1 MILEH
6 YREDYYTGRGRQF
19 SDYGALWIRKILGI
33 MIPLKE
39 RSGAFDEIS
48 VRNPRPDSDGIVS
61 VSLWGDGVSD
71 RFRKELVD
79 PLLSNVDQLRSRLPG
94 WVCRVYAS
102 SELPEQVIVELVDA
116 GCEVYIMPAPRQ
128 GGEGFAWRFLATA
141 EQKPAIVHDADM
153 TFDELRP
160 GLFDV
165 VKQWLKTD
173 KPFLRRQLSAVNV
186 WGNPVS
192 GGCWGSRPRSDGKNP
207 LVDMKDRLSKYSFHE
222 TRGILHDRAQ
232 FGFSCIMRNSRTLRY
247 FACFGVY
254 LGSIVFEETGKHEVF
269 PSKDKTLIAKKKCFL
284 WPIQTLMRETCIY
297 LSGNRDMYI
306 RSTETVLLSRQ
317 QP

>member
-39 RSGAFDEIS
+39 RSDAFDEIS

-71 RFRKELVD
+71 RFRKGLMD
-79 PLLSNVDQLRSRLPG
+79 PLLSNVGQLRSKLPG

-102 SELPEQVIVELVDA
+102 SELPEQVLVELVGA

-128 GGEGFAWRFLATA
+128 GGEGFAWRFLATN
-141 EQKPAIVHDADM
+141 EQKPAIIHDADM

-165 VKQWLKTD
+165 VEQWLKTD
-173 KPFLRRQLSAVNV
+173 KPFLRRQLYAVNV

-192 GGCWGSRPRSDGKNP
+192 GGCWGSRPRPDGKNP
-207 LVDMKDRLSKYSFHE
+207 LVDMKDRLSKYSFE
-222 TRGILHDRAQ
+222 GYGID
-232 FGFSCIMRNSRTLRY
+232 
-247 FACFGVY
+247 
-254 LGSIVFEETGKHEVF
+254 EVF
-269 PSKDKTLIAKKKCFL
+269 LTKEI
-284 WPIQTLMRETCIY
+284 WPIMKREGYYTTEPSSDAVASCVILV
-297 LSGNRDMYI
+297 LSVI
-306 RSTETVLLSRQ
+306 SLVLVFMWGVLFLRRRENMKSSHLRTKR
-317 QP
+317 